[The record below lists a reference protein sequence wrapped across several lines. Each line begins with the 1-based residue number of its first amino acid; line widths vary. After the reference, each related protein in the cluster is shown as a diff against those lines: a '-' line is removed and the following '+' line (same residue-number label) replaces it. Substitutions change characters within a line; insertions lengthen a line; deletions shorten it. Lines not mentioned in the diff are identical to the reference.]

1 MDLKVGSATIYTRK
15 HGTTWQKISLK
26 HFLDHNLFFIT
37 ILPSYYHNYEEF
49 IVSSML
55 FPGNLNYPVLS
66 FEKYVSKLNTNK
78 DDLLQRLGDFFSPDD
93 DVCYA
98 NAPGGEKFIA

>member
-1 MDLKVGSATIYTRK
+1 MK
-15 HGTTWQKISLK
+15 
-26 HFLDHNLFFIT
+26 NLLF
-37 ILPSYYHNYEEF
+37 
-49 IVSSML
+49 SSML

-66 FEKYVSKLNTNK
+66 FENLNTNK

-93 DVCYA
+93 DVLYA

>member
-26 HFLDHNLFFIT
+26 HFIDHNLFF
-37 ILPSYYHNYEEF
+37 LLLYYLAIIIIIKNLLF
-49 IVSSML
+49 SSML

-66 FEKYVSKLNTNK
+66 FENLNTNK

-93 DVCYA
+93 DVWYA